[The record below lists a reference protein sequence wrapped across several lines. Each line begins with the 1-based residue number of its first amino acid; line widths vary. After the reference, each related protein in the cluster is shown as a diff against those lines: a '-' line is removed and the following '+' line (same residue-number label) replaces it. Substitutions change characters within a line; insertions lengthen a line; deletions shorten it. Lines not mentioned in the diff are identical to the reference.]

1 MGIKPGIDKAKA
13 EQVTKNFQDTLTLG
27 DGENLIRVVF
37 GVEKIKEH
45 WIPTTIQD
53 RELGS
58 PKPINKAIRCTETPD
73 CPLCQAARAEN
84 QTIRDEKGSRIAAK
98 PSWLLLAIDREQQEA
113 EKKTTVRLLKVPW
126 TVWKA
131 LKDFQDNP
139 NYGDMT
145 QWDVSITRQE
155 NQKTHFLEYIVQ
167 PARQNTPFT
176 PDELEAFDKCD
187 LDLSAIAAPISVD
200 EVLTQLRNY
209 PINLAEI
216 EKIKSPEAIAA
227 FFKGIN
233 HVEAVSLMGR
243 QGDGEPGQAGSR
255 REIEDRS
262 SSRPEFGPR
271 EGGTRESTPARE
283 EPRRESRREEPRGRD
298 YDHGKR
304 KGKDEGGKKR
314 KRPF

>member
-13 EQVTKNFQDTLTLG
+13 EQVTKNFQDTLVLG

-53 RELGS
+53 RETGS
-58 PKPINKAIRCTETPD
+58 PRPINKAIRCTETPD

-84 QTIRDEKGSRIAAK
+84 QTIRDEKGSRIASK

-113 EKKTTVRLLKVPW
+113 EKKTTVRLLKIPW
-126 TVWKA
+126 MVWKA

-155 NQKTHFLEYIVQ
+155 NPKTHFLEYIVQ

-176 PDELEAFDKCD
+176 SEELEAFDKCD
-187 LDLSAIAAPISVD
+187 LDLSAIAAPISV
-200 EVLTQLRNY
+200 EEALIQLRNY
-209 PINLAEI
+209 PINLADI

-227 FFKGIN
+227 FFKSIN

-243 QGDGEPGQAGSR
+243 QGDGESVQSGGR

-262 SSRPEFGPR
+262 SFRPEFGPR
-271 EGGTRESTPARE
+271 DGGAREFLPARE
-283 EPRRESRREEPRGRD
+283 EPRRESRREEPRGHVR
-298 YDHGKR
+298 DHGR
-304 KGKDEGGKKR
+304 GKDEKGKKR